1 MISFEEYCNQY
12 PQQMPLIPSCSDP
25 HLHPLLNHCCFHSLP
40 HCHSLIFNSKKINLN
55 PRSDFEKSPFLSSMA
70 VHVPKKS
77 LSMKVNLLNKIQLLL
92 NQAQTWE
99 KKKEKKLVRVIY
111 IRVKSQCKAF
121 QSISFQKAP
130 TTKINRNIKL
140 KHIRKKSELASLF
153 ERVSF

>member
-1 MISFEEYCNQY
+1 MS
-12 PQQMPLIPSCSDP
+12 LILSCSDP

-92 NQAQTWE
+92 NQAQMWE
-99 KKKEKKLVRVIY
+99 KKNKEKKLVSLSA
-111 IRVKSQCKAF
+111 KLF
-121 QSISFQKAP
+121 NQSVSRRHPPQKL
-130 TTKINRNIKL
+130 TETSN
-140 KHIRKKSELASLF
+140 
-153 ERVSF
+153 